1 MTTQPPSEIQVDVSR
16 NLLRV
21 RYLGRVTAAG
31 MPVYVKRMQDLLPQ
45 MRKGFTLLTDL
56 SGLDS
61 MEIECM
67 TGIAK
72 IMEACKAKGVGIVV
86 RIIPARISQIGMTNA
101 PHGIG

>member
-1 MTTQPPSEIQVDVSR
+1 
-16 NLLRV
+16 
-21 RYLGRVTAAG
+21 

-86 RIIPARISQIGMTNA
+86 RIIPDPHKDIGFNILSIV
-101 PHGIG
+101 HFGRGIPIITCKTAEEAERAMNKAK